1 MPRLD
6 IDALKSLFETGD
18 KPTGGDYVN
27 LIDTLIQQST
37 DLGTAGNNEHEITG
51 IENSTV
57 IDQINTNEW
66 RMVKYLVSIS
76 KTDSGSNKFYATEIS
91 VLIDSSGVNVAEYGV
106 IDNDGDMGTIS
117 VSRQGDVL
125 QLVLIPNPSVR
136 PVTVRYARMGL
147 KA

>member
-37 DLGTAGNNEHEITG
+37 DLGSAGNNEHEITG

-57 IDQINTNEW
+57 IDQINTNE
-66 RMVKYLVSIS
+66 
-76 KTDSGSNKFYATEIS
+76 
-91 VLIDSSGVNVAEYGV
+91 
-106 IDNDGDMGTIS
+106 
-117 VSRQGDVL
+117 
-125 QLVLIPNPSVR
+125 
-136 PVTVRYARMGL
+136 
-147 KA
+147 